1 MKIALAVLIIFTL
14 IGSLV
19 VGLQATNDAKAQSV
33 GSIIIDSDGSVIGT
47 SSIHRNGDVYTLIGN
62 LSAGIQVQRSN
73 IIIDGDGYTIQGTSG
88 YEIGVFLSN
97 NVGQDPSRSLISNV
111 TIKNLKIINCY
122 YAIDCSNTNNN
133 TFIGNY
139 IENCDTGFWI
149 IGSSNNTLMYN
160 TVKDCATGISINYSG
175 FNIITENN
183 IINNRLSVW
192 LSTEPYVDMNY
203 WSDYLTKYPN
213 AKEIEM
219 SGFYNLFWDTPYNYG
234 GSLGNFTDNHP
245 LINPI
250 IITASLITASPTSI
264 ARPTMLPTLPTSSP
278 TLTPTIVM
286 SASLSESASALN
298 FGNTINFT
306 VTVEGGTA
314 PYSYAWYLD
323 NELIDTTSSPYYS
336 TDKATVGSHHIYV
349 KVSDAN
355 NNTAQTLAPEFNVLP
370 SLNYSPTNSPY
381 SSPTQQPTPLPS
393 AIPYYGVDNTP
404 RLIIIILVALAVIA
418 GVIVYF
424 KNGRR

>member
-213 AKEIEM
+213 AKEIEK
-219 SGFYNLFWDTPYNYG
+219 SGLPNLIWDTPYNYG
-234 GSLGNFTDNHP
+234 GSVGNSTDNHP

-250 IITASLITASPTSI
+250 TIAASPTAT
-264 ARPTMLPTLPTSSP
+264 ARPTTLPTLPTPSSTP
-278 TLTPTIVM
+278 IPTIVM
-286 SASLSESASALN
+286 IASLSESASALN
-298 FGNTINFT
+298 FGNSINFT
-306 VTVEGGTA
+306 VSIEGGTA

-323 NELIDTTSSPYYS
+323 NELIDITSSPYYS
-336 TDKATVGSHHIYV
+336 TDKASIGSHHIYV
-349 KVSDAN
+349 EVSDAN
-355 NNTAQTLAPEFNVLP
+355 NNTAQTLAQEFNVLP
-370 SLNYSPTNSPY
+370 SQNYSPTNSP
-381 SSPTQQPTPLPS
+381 SALATQQPTLNPSPTSTAPEFPVWVILP
-393 AIPYYGVDNTP
+393 
-404 RLIIIILVALAVIA
+404 LIIVLVLMAIMII
-418 GVIVYF
+418 
-424 KNGRR
+424 RRKQLKQST